1 MLDANAGHQ
10 QTLIAAVEKSPAAV
24 AVHDKKAWL
33 SIFARYHVVEDP
45 VGSSPHFGGLYDAK
59 AAQRGHAV
67 LDRFFDTFIAPNQ
80 IVFDV
85 KKDVVCANQVVR
97 DLTVH
102 ITMSEKVQIA
112 VPMHLLYELV
122 QEQGEWKI
130 MHLAAHWELLP
141 MMQQLLGK
149 GLSCVPILLGLTLRM
164 LKLQG
169 VSGMLGFSKAAFT
182 VGEDGKK
189 NAQAFI
195 NAFNN
200 KDHKTLATLLEPNA
214 LLSLPVGSEAITAAH
229 ALQKN
234 VQHPSINKVMV
245 SGDIVSA
252 SLHLMQDSNE
262 KQGVAFFEFNKK
274 SGKMAAVRWYF

>member
-1 MLDANAGHQ
+1 MNTEKTKHKE
-10 QTLIAAVEKSPAAV
+10 TLLEVVEQSPAAV
-24 AVHDKKAWL
+24 AIHDKKAWMG
-33 SIFARYHVVEDP
+33 IFAQYHVVEDP
-45 VGSSPHFGGLYDAK
+45 VGSAPHFGGLYDAK
-59 AAQRGHAV
+59 SARRGHGA
-67 LDRFFDTFIAPNQ
+67 LDRFFDTFIAPND

-85 KKDVVCANQVVR
+85 QKDVVCANHVVR

-102 ITMSEKVQIA
+102 ISMSGKVKIA

-141 MMQQLLGK
+141 MMKQLFSRGFA
-149 GLSCVPILLGLTLRM
+149 CVPILSALTVRM

-169 VSGMLGFSKAAFT
+169 LSGMLGFSKAVFNI
-182 VGEDGKK
+182 GESGKQQ
-189 NAQAFI
+189 AQAFI

-200 KDHKTLATLLEPNA
+200 RDNKTLETLLEPNA
-214 LLSLPVGSEAITAAH
+214 LLMLPFGSEAIAAAQ
-229 ALQKN
+229 ALKTN
-234 VQHPSINKVMV
+234 IQHPSIHKVMV

-252 SLHLMQDSNE
+252 TLHLMQDGQE

-274 SGKMAAVRWYF
+274 TKKIVALRCYF